1 MLDAGFSILD
11 TRYWMLVIPAKAS
24 AGKKRLVYIAISGTS
39 QLGQQNPQGY
49 ESTCPAQ
56 FSPFWFAESE
66 NEASDQTANATLE
79 RITIGMIFEPSK
91 WYDVNQEFKY
101 ANYK

>member
-1 MLDAGFSILD
+1 MFVIL
-11 TRYWMLVIPAKAS
+11 AKAS
-24 AGKKRLVYIAISGTS
+24 AGIKRLVYIAISGTS

-49 ESTCPAQ
+49 KSTCPAQ

-66 NEASDQTANATLE
+66 NEASNQTANATLE

-91 WYDVNQEFKY
+91 WSEWNEP
-101 ANYK
+101 NR